1 MPDSFLAGLGLRA
14 LRAGS
19 AAVAA
24 DIGYPLLWLCRAG
37 VLQRWRSAGTAGNAA
52 VEFALTA
59 PLLAALVIGGADYSI
74 MANNQEVLEAAT
86 RAGAEYG
93 RANYSTDA
101 PSWTNTK
108 SYVTGYMS
116 FSPAVTAS
124 ASTVYTCVDGTN
136 AGSTLAAATTFCNS
150 HQPTDPRV
158 LQYVSVTATQ
168 NFSALLAWSAFGF
181 PSSLTATTVARFQ

>member
-1 MPDSFLAGLGLRA
+1 MREAMGDRSLAA
-14 LRAGS
+14 LRRRKGK
-19 AAVAA
+19 
-24 DIGYPLLWLCRAG
+24 GN
-37 VLQRWRSAGTAGNAA
+37 AGNVA

-59 PLLAALVIGGADYSI
+59 PLLVGLVIGGADYSI

-93 RANYSTDA
+93 RANYLTDA
-101 PSWTNTK
+101 PSWPNTK
-108 SYVTGYMS
+108 LYVTGYMS
-116 FSPAVTAS
+116 FSSPVTAS

-150 HQPTDPRV
+150 HQSADPRV

>member
-19 AAVAA
+19 AALAA
-24 DIGYPLLWLCRAG
+24 DIGYALLNHCSPG
-37 VLQRWRSAGTAGNAA
+37 VLQRWRSAGNAGNAA

-150 HQPTDPRV
+150 RQPTDPRV

-168 NFSALLAWSAFGF
+168 NFSPLLAWSAFGF